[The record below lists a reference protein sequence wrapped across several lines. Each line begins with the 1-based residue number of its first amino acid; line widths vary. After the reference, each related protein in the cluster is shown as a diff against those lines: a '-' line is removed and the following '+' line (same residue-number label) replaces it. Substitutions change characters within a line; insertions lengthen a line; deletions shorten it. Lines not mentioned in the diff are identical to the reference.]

1 MKTSKLFTIDVD
13 LAERLKNV
21 NGSAIVNTLLKEY
34 FELRSGKNTLRDEKK
49 AVFDAISKKKSNFR
63 KRLRLLMRGIHL
75 AWTILRK
82 YGLRRGLKLLREVPY
97 LLTLP
102 EEELKLLQKDLK
114 KLLTSSKNT
123 ENY

>member
-34 FELRSGKNTLRDEKK
+34 FELRSDKNTLRDEKK
-49 AVFDAISKKKSNFR
+49 AVFDAISKKKRYFR
-63 KRLRLLMRGIHL
+63 RKLRLLMRGIHL
-75 AWTILRK
+75 IWIIFRK
-82 YGLRRGLKLLREVPY
+82 YGLRRGWKLLPEVPY
-97 LLTLP
+97 LITLP
-102 EEELKLLQKDLK
+102 EEELKLIQKNLK
-114 KLLTSSKNT
+114 KVLNSSKNT